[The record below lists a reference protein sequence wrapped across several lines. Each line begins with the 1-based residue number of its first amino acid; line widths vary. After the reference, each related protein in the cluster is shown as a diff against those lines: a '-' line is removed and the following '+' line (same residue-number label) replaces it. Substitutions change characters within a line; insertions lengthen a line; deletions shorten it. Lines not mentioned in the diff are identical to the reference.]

1 MGAPAA
7 RGGGGHAGPAGDYTG
22 WRRAALA
29 KSAAGQQH
37 VGFARHPAA
46 PMPPAPALV
55 PDAPLFVVLNRGSGR
70 GSADEARQAIEAAC
84 RAAGRPLTLRTIDRA
99 HRVPELA
106 REAVASALAQGG
118 IAVAAGGDGTINAVA
133 HAALRA
139 GCAFGVLPQ
148 GTFNYFS
155 RVHGIP
161 APIEESLQSLLN
173 GTPQPVQAGEVNDR
187 AFLVNAS
194 LGLYARMLEE
204 REDFKARFGRRRW
217 VAFGAA
223 LATLLKGFRTW
234 TLTVSAGGGTQVLRT
249 PTLFVGNNALQ
260 FEQVGVEEGQAVEEG
275 GALAA
280 IALEPLGRMAMIGL
294 VLRAA
299 MGRLGNAS
307 KVRSFAFREI
317 EVQAAAG
324 APQRRR
330 VRVAT
335 DGEVQWMD
343 MPLRFRV
350 SPRPLW
356 LVKPLDAKAERA

>member
-1 MGAPAA
+1 M
-7 RGGGGHAGPAGDYTG
+7 
-22 WRRAALA
+22 
-29 KSAAGQQH
+29 
-37 VGFARHPAA
+37 PAA
-46 PMPPAPALV
+46 PALA

-84 RAAGRPLTLRTIDRA
+84 RAAGRPLTLRTIDRT

-106 REAVASALAQGG
+106 REAVESALAQGG

-161 APIEESLQSLLN
+161 APIEESLQSLLT

-280 IALEPLGRMAMIGL
+280 IALEPLGRLAMIGL
-294 VLRAA
+294 VMRAA
-299 MGRLGNAS
+299 MGRLGSAS

-356 LVKPLDAKAERA
+356 LVKPLDARAERA

>member
-1 MGAPAA
+1 M
-7 RGGGGHAGPAGDYTG
+7 
-22 WRRAALA
+22 
-29 KSAAGQQH
+29 
-37 VGFARHPAA
+37 PAA
-46 PMPPAPALV
+46 PAPAPAPAPALA
-55 PDAPLFVVLNRGSGR
+55 PAAPLFVVLNRGSGR
-70 GSADEARQAIEAAC
+70 GSADETRQAIEAAC
-84 RAAGRPLTLRTIDRA
+84 RAAGRPLTLRVVGQGR
-99 HRVPELA
+99 RVPDLA
-106 REAVASALAQGG
+106 REAVESALAQGG

-161 APIEESLQSLLN
+161 APIEESLQSLLT

-234 TLTVSAGGGTQVLRT
+234 TLNVSAGGGTQVLRT

-280 IALEPLGRMAMIGL
+280 IALEPLGRLAMIGL

-299 MGRLGNAS
+299 LGRLGSAS
-307 KVRSFAFREI
+307 KVRSFTFREI
-317 EVQAAAG
+317 EVQAATG
-324 APQRRR
+324 ASSGRRR

-356 LVKPLDAKAERA
+356 LVKPLDARAERA